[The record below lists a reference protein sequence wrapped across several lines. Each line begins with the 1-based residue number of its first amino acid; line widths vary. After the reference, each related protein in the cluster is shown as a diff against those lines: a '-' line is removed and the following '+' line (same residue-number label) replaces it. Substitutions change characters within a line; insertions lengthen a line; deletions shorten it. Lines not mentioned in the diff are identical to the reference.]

1 MQVLIENWWAFPRG
15 LAVTL
20 EVGSESIL
28 IGTVLGI
35 FVGLGLIYGIAP
47 LRWIFRIYVDVL
59 RGLPL
64 LVTIFV
70 FFYGTPVLGLPLPR
84 KMSVVLA
91 LGIFSAAHMAEIV
104 RGSVSSIPKTQTDAA
119 KSIGLTF
126 WQRMRYVIL
135 PQAARRSLPP
145 WVNLSVELFKGTS
158 LVSLVGVADL
168 LLSGRHVLERTQEP
182 LPIYFALAVIY
193 FFLAFGLSRIGA
205 FFERRFVYAI

>member
-1 MQVLIENWWAFPRG
+1 LQVLLDNWRVFPRG

-20 EVGSESIL
+20 EVGSEAIL
-28 IGTVLGI
+28 IGTVLGVFI
-35 FVGLGLIYGIAP
+35 GLGLIYAIAP
-47 LRWIFRIYVDVL
+47 LRWAFRIYVDIL

-70 FFYGTPVLGLPLPR
+70 FFYGAPFLGLPLPR
-84 KMSVVLA
+84 KVSVTVA
-91 LGIFSAAHMAEIV
+91 LGIFAAAHMAEIV
-104 RGSVSSIPKTQTDAA
+104 RGSVSSIPKTQQDAA
-119 KSIGLTF
+119 MSIGLTF

-145 WVNLSVELFKGTS
+145 WVNLSVEMFKGTS

-205 FFERRFVYAI
+205 LLERRFDYAI